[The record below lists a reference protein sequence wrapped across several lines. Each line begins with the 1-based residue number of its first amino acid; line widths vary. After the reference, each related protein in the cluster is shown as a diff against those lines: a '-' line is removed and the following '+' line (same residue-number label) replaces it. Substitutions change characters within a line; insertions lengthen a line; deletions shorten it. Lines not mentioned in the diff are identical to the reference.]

1 MSSATFVG
9 GRGLDRPKSRQVAGR
24 RQVLSPPRLRVAV
37 AAAAVAALPLLRPS
51 GPANSA
57 PVDLLVA
64 LALILSVYGGV
75 GNGERWR
82 FPYAFPML
90 LFLGGGA
97 IGALAGPV
105 PINGLSALVQDVVLL
120 TWCWTL
126 TNICRSA
133 SSLRVV
139 TRAWAYGSIVW
150 GILLFVG
157 LATGTAALTGRTT
170 KDASRTM
177 LTFGDPNVAA
187 NFLFISIM
195 VIWATQIPRHR
206 SLRLTGYALLVAAM
220 VTTGSNSGLVSII
233 VGVMVA
239 GFLGLYRRA
248 GAVAAVTMICFAL
261 CGLYAVGS
269 NINLISIQDRA
280 QASRW
285 SFIRDG
291 IGRQESSVE
300 QRGSI
305 LHESLHLYQVGGP
318 FGAGP
323 ASTKPRL
330 QAEQAPFVKEAHD
343 DYLAALTERGLIGLL
358 GVALLVGG
366 VALQAIALVR
376 RRLTPDFAAVIV
388 RPNALVG
395 AIAGTLLTMT
405 VVELLHARHVWTLF
419 AVVAA
424 LSLWGGDRVA
434 HKTRKRT

>member
-1 MSSATFVG
+1 
-9 GRGLDRPKSRQVAGR
+9 
-24 RQVLSPPRLRVAV
+24 
-37 AAAAVAALPLLRPS
+37 
-51 GPANSA
+51 
-57 PVDLLVA
+57 
-64 LALILSVYGGV
+64 
-75 GNGERWR
+75 
-82 FPYAFPML
+82 
-90 LFLGGGA
+90 
-97 IGALAGPV
+97 
-105 PINGLSALVQDVVLL
+105 
-120 TWCWTL
+120 
-126 TNICRSA
+126 
-133 SSLRVV
+133 
-139 TRAWAYGSIVW
+139 
-150 GILLFVG
+150 
-157 LATGTAALTGRTT
+157 
-170 KDASRTM
+170 M

-195 VIWATQIPRHR
+195 VIWATHIPRHR

-220 VTTGSNSGLVSII
+220 ITTGSNSGLVSII

-248 GAVAAVTMICFAL
+248 GAVAAVAMICFAL

>member
-1 MSSATFVG
+1 
-9 GRGLDRPKSRQVAGR
+9 
-24 RQVLSPPRLRVAV
+24 
-37 AAAAVAALPLLRPS
+37 
-51 GPANSA
+51 
-57 PVDLLVA
+57 
-64 LALILSVYGGV
+64 LI
-75 GNGERWR
+75 
-82 FPYAFPML
+82 
-90 LFLGGGA
+90 
-97 IGALAGPV
+97 
-105 PINGLSALVQDVVLL
+105 
-120 TWCWTL
+120 
-126 TNICRSA
+126 NICRSA

-139 TRAWAYGSIVW
+139 ARAWAYGSIVW